1 VATVPWGE
9 IMRKSLASAAIALGI
24 ASAGLATPA
33 LAAPAQPAAVKSAVV
48 IHEIYYNSPGPDRG
62 SNASL
67 DSEWVDLHNSSARP
81 VTLTSWTLRDT
92 ARHVYTFGT
101 FRLGAHADVRIH
113 TGRGANTQANLY
125 WRHSWYIWNN
135 NGDRA
140 TLENASGV
148 ALSVCSYSDAREVRA
163 FRIC

>member
-1 VATVPWGE
+1 
-9 IMRKSLASAAIALGI
+9 MRKSLASAASALAI
-24 ASAGLATPA
+24 ITTVALATPA
-33 LAAPAQPAAVKSAVV
+33 LAASARPAIARSPVT

-67 DSEWVDLHNSSARP
+67 DAEWVDLHNSSASA
-81 VTLTSWTLRDT
+81 VTLSRWTLRDT
-92 ARHVYTFGT
+92 AGHVYTFGT
-101 FRLGAHADVRIH
+101 YRLGPHADVKIR
-113 TGRGANTQANLY
+113 TGRGASTQANLY

-140 TLENASGV
+140 TLENAGRTVMS
-148 ALSVCSYSDAREVRA
+148 ACSYSDPSEVRA

>member
-1 VATVPWGE
+1 
-9 IMRKSLASAAIALGI
+9 MRKSVLPAAVALGFLASAML
-24 ASAGLATPA
+24 AGPA
-33 LAAPAQPAAVKSAVV
+33 LAATAGPAAVPGPVT

-135 NGDRA
+135 NGDHA
-140 TLENASGV
+140 ALENARGAVVS
-148 ALSVCSYSDAREVRA
+148 ACSYSDPDETRA

>member
-1 VATVPWGE
+1 
-9 IMRKSLASAAIALGI
+9 MRKSVLPAAVALGFLASAML
-24 ASAGLATPA
+24 AGPA
-33 LAAPAQPAAVKSAVV
+33 LAATAGPAAVPGPVT

-135 NGDRA
+135 NGDHA
-140 TLENASGV
+140 ALENARGAVVS
-148 ALSVCSYSDAREVRA
+148 ACSYSDPHETRA